1 MKFFRIEGIP
11 NPGAKMYSI
20 MVARSPVMKDFYREV
35 AEEVSL
41 RVSPGRMRI
50 LDIGTGPG
58 YVPLEIARRSQNSE
72 IKAIDISP
80 AMVRIASRNAKDAG
94 LSGQVQFQYGNAES
108 ISFGDGYFDL
118 IISTL
123 SFHHWAKPRECL
135 KEIHRVLRNGGE
147 AWIYDLRRDP
157 TKEARAQLRNRYG
170 WFLSFLVLY
179 FVRLHSSVRFQDVQ
193 EVISLPEIRF
203 SEKSM
208 EDRGIILK
216 LRLLK

>member
-1 MKFFRIEGIP
+1 MKLFRIEGIP
-11 NPGAKMYSI
+11 NPGAKVYSI
-20 MVARSPVMKDFYREV
+20 IVARSPVMKDFYREV
-35 AEEVSL
+35 AEEASS
-41 RVSPGRMRI
+41 RVSSGQI

-80 AMVRIASRNAKDAG
+80 AMIRIASKNAKDAELAG
-94 LSGQVQFQYGNAES
+94 HVHFQYGSAES
-108 ISFGDGYFDL
+108 IPFGDGYFDL

-157 TKEARAQLRNRYG
+157 TQEARAQLRNRYG
-170 WFLSFLVLY
+170 WFLSFIVLY
-179 FVRLHSSVRFQDVQ
+179 FVRLHSSVGLQDIQ
-193 EVISLPEIRF
+193 EVISLSEIGF
-203 SEKSM
+203 SEKTM
-208 EDRGIILK
+208 DNRGIILK
-216 LRLLK
+216 VRLLK

>member
-1 MKFFRIEGIP
+1 MKLFRIEGIP
-11 NPGAKMYSI
+11 NPGAKVYSI
-20 MVARSPVMKDFYREV
+20 IVARSPIMKDFYRDV
-35 AEEVSL
+35 TEEVS
-41 RVSPGRMRI
+41 SKASSGKI

-58 YVPLEIARRSQNSE
+58 RIPLEIARRSRNLE
-72 IKAIDISP
+72 IEAIDISP
-80 AMVRIASRNAKDAG
+80 AMVRIASKNAKDAD
-94 LSGQVQFQYGNAES
+94 LSGHVQFRYGSAES
-108 ISFGDGYFDL
+108 IPFEDGYFDL
-118 IISTL
+118 VISTL
-123 SFHHWAKPRECL
+123 SFHHWAKPTECL

-179 FVRLHSSVRFQDVQ
+179 FVRLHSSVRLQDVQ
-193 EVISLPEIRF
+193 EVISLSEIGF

-216 LRLLK
+216 LRC